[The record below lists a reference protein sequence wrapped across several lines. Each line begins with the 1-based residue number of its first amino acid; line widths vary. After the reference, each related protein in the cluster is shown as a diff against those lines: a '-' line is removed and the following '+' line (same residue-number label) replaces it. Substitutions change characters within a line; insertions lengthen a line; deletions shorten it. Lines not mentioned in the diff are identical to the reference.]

1 MRVSYSFGRD
11 DFSYSHSKQESSFLL
26 PFDDSW
32 LSCKRKRERISRL
45 LPSYAYFVNSNKPC
59 DQKSPNW
66 KERQS
71 RFCKKNFFFSRVS
84 YFAHQSVQGKLFMVH
99 DALEKMSP
107 ILKMNGNLAALW
119 FSDFLAL
126 HVSLFTCNYVKI
138 AARVIILCLW
148 LWK

>member
-1 MRVSYSFGRD
+1 MA
-11 DFSYSHSKQESSFLL
+11 EL
-26 PFDDSW
+26 
-32 LSCKRKRERISRL
+32 
-45 LPSYAYFVNSNKPC
+45 
-59 DQKSPNW
+59 QK
-66 KERQS
+66 KERENLAS
-71 RFCKKNFFFSRVS
+71 TSLLRIFCEQQQTMRPKESELERAAVKILQKKIFFSRVS